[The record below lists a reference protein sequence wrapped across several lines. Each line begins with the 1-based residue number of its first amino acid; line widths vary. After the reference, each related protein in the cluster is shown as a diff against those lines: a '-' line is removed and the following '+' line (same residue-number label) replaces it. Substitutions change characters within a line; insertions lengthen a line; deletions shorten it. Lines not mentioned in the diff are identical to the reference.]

1 MASGEG
7 IGLKVDAIIFD
18 VDGVLLDTSGSYT
31 AAAVEAVSVATGS
44 DRFTTHEAS
53 RLKAVKG
60 FNNDWHVAIAG
71 AAWVEFTDRLPFQV
85 FARKIEQAGGGLA
98 GLRLAVGRALTAKF
112 ETRLTR
118 LAQESYG
125 GTSACHRLYGFEPET
140 IRQVGRWQT
149 EVPLLAPQ
157 LAEPM
162 ISRIGIVTGRSRAE
176 MEQGFQLLGWQ
187 PPPEQVA
194 VADDPA
200 FDKTNPVKLV
210 AMLSHMQSRKALFV
224 GDTRDDLE
232 LVINAQ
238 QSDGRELDFGYVGPF
253 PCPWPEVEIMAPK
266 VTDLLESIEVTYDD
280 V

>member
-1 MASGEG
+1 MT
-7 IGLKVDAIIFD
+7 VDAIIFD

-44 DRFTTHEAS
+44 DRFTTREAAQ
-53 RLKAVKG
+53 LKAIKG

-71 AAWVEFTDRLPFQV
+71 AAWVKFADHWPFQV
-85 FARKIEQAGGGLA
+85 FARKIEGAGGGMV
-98 GLRLAVGRALTAKF
+98 GLRQAVGRALTLEF
-112 ETRLTR
+112 ETHLTR

-125 GTSACHRLYGFEPET
+125 GTSACRQLYGFEPET

-149 EVPLLAPQ
+149 EAPLLAPQ

-162 ISRIGIVTGRSRAE
+162 ISRIGIVTGRNRAE

-200 FDKTNPVKLV
+200 FDKTNPAKLV
-210 AMLSHMQSRKALFV
+210 AMLNRMQSRKALFV
-224 GDTRDDLE
+224 GDTRDDLQ

-238 QSDGRELDFGYVGPF
+238 QSDGGELDFGYVGPF
-253 PCPWPEVEIMAPK
+253 PCPWPEVEIMAPN
-266 VTDLLESIEVTYDD
+266 VTELLESIEVTHNGA
-280 V
+280 

>member
-1 MASGEG
+1 M
-7 IGLKVDAIIFD
+7 KVDAIIFD

-44 DRFTTHEAS
+44 DRFTSREAAW
-53 RLKAVKG
+53 LKAIKG

-71 AAWVEFTDRLPFQV
+71 AAWVKFGNGLPFPV
-85 FARKIEQAGGGLA
+85 FARKVEQVGGGIA
-98 GLRLAVGRALTAKF
+98 GLRQAVGRALTAEF
-112 ETRLTR
+112 ETRLTH

-125 GTSACHRLYGFEPET
+125 GTSACRRLYGFEPET

-162 ISRIGIVTGRSRAE
+162 ISRIGIVTGRNRAE

-187 PPPEQVA
+187 PPPEQVV
-194 VADDPA
+194 VADDAA
-200 FDKTNPVKLV
+200 FDKTNPAKLV
-210 AMLSHMQSRKALFV
+210 AMLNRMQSRKALFV
-224 GDTRDDLE
+224 GDTRDDLQ

-238 QSDGRELDFGYVGPF
+238 QSDGGELDFGYVGPF
-253 PCPWPEVEIMAPK
+253 PCPWPEVEIKAPN
-266 VTDLLESIEVTYDD
+266 VTELLETIEVTHAGA
-280 V
+280 

>member
-1 MASGEG
+1 MT
-7 IGLKVDAIIFD
+7 VDTIIFD
-18 VDGVLLDTSGSYT
+18 VDGVLLDTSESYT

-44 DRFTTHEAS
+44 DRFTTREVAQ
-53 RLKAVKG
+53 LKAIKG

-71 AAWVEFTDRLPFQV
+71 AAWVQFGNSQSFPEFTQMVDG
-85 FARKIEQAGGGLA
+85 AGGGLLGLQQVA
-98 GLRLAVGRALTAKF
+98 GPALTEEF
-112 ETRLTR
+112 EIRLTR

-125 GTSACHRLYGFEPET
+125 GTSACRRLYGFEPET

-149 EVPLLAPQ
+149 EAVLLAPQ

-162 ISRIGIVTGRSRAE
+162 ISRIGIVTGRNRAE

-187 PPPEQVA
+187 PPPEHVV

-200 FDKTNPVKLV
+200 FDKTNPAKLV
-210 AMLSHMQSRKALFV
+210 AMLNRMHSRKALFV

-232 LVINAQ
+232 LVMNARQ
-238 QSDGRELDFGYVGPF
+238 AHRGQLDFGYVGPF

-266 VTDLLESIEVTYDD
+266 VTELLETIEVAHDEA
-280 V
+280 